1 MVKERILAVPY
12 TTVFIA
18 QLPKETQD
26 IIREDMKLHAR
37 ENGYR
42 LEWDA
47 EARDYIGMTRRFCD
61 IEEIYAHTKVDFCEP
76 GENLLFYERCIRRD
90 AGCPWKEWLMNRMR
104 NYSPVILE
112 L

>member
-47 EARDYIGMTRRFCD
+47 EARI
-61 IEEIYAHTKVDFCEP
+61 
-76 GENLLFYERCIRRD
+76 
-90 AGCPWKEWLMNRMR
+90 
-104 NYSPVILE
+104 ILE
-112 L
+112 

>member
-37 ENGYR
+37 ENG
-42 LEWDA
+42 
-47 EARDYIGMTRRFCD
+47 I
-61 IEEIYAHTKVDFCEP
+61 
-76 GENLLFYERCIRRD
+76 
-90 AGCPWKEWLMNRMR
+90 RMR
-104 NYSPVILE
+104 KKRSV
-112 L
+112 

>member
-61 IEEIYAHTKVDFCEP
+61 IEEIYALRKWIFVNRVRISNHMKEASSGT
-76 GENLLFYERCIRRD
+76 LF
-90 AGCPWKEWLMNRMR
+90 
-104 NYSPVILE
+104 
-112 L
+112 

>member
-76 GENLLFYERCIRRD
+76 GEWSYVKKKYKLNTTNFLFLCN
-90 AGCPWKEWLMNRMR
+90 C
-104 NYSPVILE
+104 
-112 L
+112 

>member
-37 ENGYR
+37 ETDTAWNG
-42 LEWDA
+42 
-47 EARDYIGMTRRFCD
+47 MP
-61 IEEIYAHTKVDFCEP
+61 KP
-76 GENLLFYERCIRRD
+76 GI
-90 AGCPWKEWLMNRMR
+90 
-104 NYSPVILE
+104 ILE
-112 L
+112 

>member
-76 GENLLFYERCIRRD
+76 GEDIEPYERSQQ
-90 AGCPWKEWLMNRMR
+90 R
-104 NYSPVILE
+104 NIVLKLPEDDIKDLCVKD
-112 L
+112 

>member
-47 EARDYIGMTRRFCD
+47 EARDYIGMTGGFVTLKRYMHIRKWIFVNRVR
-61 IEEIYAHTKVDFCEP
+61 ISNHMKEASSGT
-76 GENLLFYERCIRRD
+76 LF
-90 AGCPWKEWLMNRMR
+90 
-104 NYSPVILE
+104 
-112 L
+112 

>member
-37 ENGYR
+37 ENA
-42 LEWDA
+42 WN
-47 EARDYIGMTRRFCD
+47 GMP
-61 IEEIYAHTKVDFCEP
+61 KP
-76 GENLLFYERCIRRD
+76 GI
-90 AGCPWKEWLMNRMR
+90 
-104 NYSPVILE
+104 ILE
-112 L
+112 